1 MKLSKEEWIVFGICL
16 VLLFTVVYFDFPKNH
31 PITVPQLVDFTM

>member
-16 VLLFTVVYFDFPKNH
+16 VLLFAAVYFDYPKNL
-31 PITVPQLVDFTM
+31 PQSVPQLVDFEM

>member
-16 VLLFTVVYFDFPKNH
+16 VLIAAVAYFDFPKNQ
-31 PITVPQLVDFTM
+31 PQTVPQMVDFYL